1 MNKSNNLHAW
11 SRGGKWG
18 QNMETQSFTV
28 VKTFKKFGIAVFC
41 TNWHAGDSTS
51 AHGIARDCMVA
62 FPSHTPFIL
71 QISDLLW
78 ILSYFPFFPHWP
90 QSIAHSLN
98 FITHSTSKSNHL
110 YFTRTLQNGLY
121 SIVTGKKIL
130 KLV

>member
-1 MNKSNNLHAW
+1 MPDLE
-11 SRGGKWG
+11 GGKG
-18 QNMETQSFTV
+18 T
-28 VKTFKKFGIAVFC
+28 K
-41 TNWHAGDSTS
+41 HGDSKLYSGKNIFKNLGLLFS
-51 AHGIARDCMVA
+51 AQTGMQVTAHQHMTLLGIVWWL
-62 FPSHTPFIL
+62 FPPTPFIL

-78 ILSYFPFFPHWP
+78 ILSYFPFLPHWP